1 MKILVMSCDKN
12 EDLFYP
18 FFYCMEKYWPE
29 HPEIYY
35 STETIT
41 NPYYKTIN
49 KDYDLLL
56 FTKRLRETIQLID
69 DDYILVMCDDLFV
82 RERVDNNLI
91 MSLPEYFDK
100 TTAAINFENHFD
112 NNDISLDSIVA
123 IRNQNGKYKTSL
135 MIQLWNK
142 EKLLAILHNLDTDPW
157 TFERL
162 NNHLNY
168 RYLINAN
175 SHKGLINFGK
185 VDNEY
190 NWGVVQGKWT
200 EEVLSFFDAEKIHIN
215 SQRPLQLKK
224 VFGIISYFP
233 WEQPARKQR
242 QDRLDRLVKQLS
254 NLCPDIP
261 IMVIS
266 QQWKNYTLEDKCKNQ
281 IIKYDYPKL
290 GILAAR
296 QELRKHFLESNYDY
310 LIMFDDD
317 AIIDGTLGMMISY
330 MQEIEKHPEGFCF
343 IKGKGSSPYTEY
355 ADSQLNLCAISRW
368 IYEREP
374 IPDIDPQKSQAFE
387 DRIWS
392 TLLHFKYADYE
403 FDAPEGLKCIHFK
416 NPNEVAPSTWS
427 REKHYEWKQ
436 MRTKTCEIEKYISE
450 NKELPLWLLK

>member
-12 EDLFYP
+12 KDLFYP

-49 KDYDLLL
+49 KNYDLSL

-69 DDYILVMCDDLFV
+69 DNYILVMCDDLFI

-91 MSLPEYFDK
+91 MSLPKYFDK
-100 TTAAINFENHFD
+100 VTAAINFENHFD
-112 NNDISLDSIVA
+112 KNDIPLNNIVA

-142 EKLLAILHNLDTDPW
+142 EKLLAVLNDLDVNPW
-157 TFERL
+157 IFERL

-185 VDNEY
+185 IDNGY

-200 EEVLSFFDAEKIHIN
+200 EEVLSFFDAEKIDIN

-261 IMVIS
+261 IMIIS
-266 QQWKNYTLEDKCKNQ
+266 QQWKNYTLEGKCKNQ

-317 AIIDGTLGMMISY
+317 AIIEGTLGMMISY

-343 IKGKGSSPYTEY
+343 IKGGGSSPYTEY

-392 TLLHFKYADYE
+392 TLLHFKYAEKE
-403 FDAPEGLKCIHFK
+403 FDAPAGLKCIHFK

-427 REKHYEWKQ
+427 SEKHYQWKQ
-436 MRTKTCEIEKYISE
+436 MREKTREIEKYISE
-450 NKELPLWLLK
+450 NKELPPWCHK